1 MADSI
6 PPLPQRRASP
16 ARVFVVIGVVVF
28 VVIGS
33 VLLIST
39 TITNQVAANKAAGT
53 ATAQADA
60 KSTRL
65 AFDATGTANALTT
78 SEAQPTTTAQA
89 NLTATATATA
99 STHASATAAAG
110 ATVFATAATT
120 ATAQPSASRDPYP
133 PYTGT
138 LVLYDPL
145 SNNSRG
151 YNWDVYSIPTM
162 NNCQFSAGE
171 YEATYD
177 IVPNFLSGA
186 NACMAQ
192 NTNFTNFVYQAQ
204 VTRLKG
210 DCGGISFRGND
221 AGGSWYDFY
230 VCSEHYYL
238 VTEYV
243 NHWGS
248 SHFIRTTSPA
258 INSNYGQTNLLAV
271 VAMGTR
277 MTFYANGQQ
286 LTSIS
291 DASLT
296 HGQIGCL
303 AWGNRGDMTTVL
315 CRNAEVWTL

>member
-1 MADSI
+1 M
-6 PPLPQRRASP
+6 
-16 ARVFVVIGVVVF
+16 IGVVFF

-60 KSTRL
+60 KSTHL
-65 AFDATGTANALTT
+65 AFDATRTANALTT
-78 SEAQPTTTAQA
+78 AEAQPTATAQA
-89 NLTATATATA
+89 NLTVTATATATA
-99 STHASATAAAG
+99 SAHTSATAAAG
-110 ATVFATAATT
+110 ATVFATATTT
-120 ATAQPSASRDPYP
+120 ATAPPSTSRDPYP

-138 LVLYDPL
+138 LMLYDPL

-162 NNCQFSAGE
+162 NDCQFSAGE

-177 IVPNFLSGA
+177 IVSDIVSGT

-221 AGGSWYDFY
+221 AGGSFYDFY
-230 VCSEHYYL
+230 VCSNHYYL
-238 VTEYV
+238 VTEYA

-248 SHFIRTTSPA
+248 SHFIQTTSPA
-258 INSNYGQTNLLAV
+258 INSNYGQTNILAV
-271 VAMGTR
+271 VAMGTT
-277 MTFYANGQQ
+277 MTFYANGQK

-303 AWGNRGDMTTVL
+303 AWGIRGDMTTVL

>member
-6 PPLPQRRASP
+6 PPLPQRQASIARAFVIIGM
-16 ARVFVVIGVVVF
+16 VFF

-33 VLLIST
+33 VLLIYS
-39 TITNQVAANKAAGT
+39 TITNQVVANQAAGT

-60 KSTRL
+60 KSTHI
-65 AFDATGTANALTT
+65 AFDATRTATALAT
-78 SEAQPTTTAQA
+78 ATAQQTA
-89 NLTATATATA
+89 TVQAHRTATATATA
-99 STHASATAAAG
+99 NTQTNT
-110 ATVFATAATT
+110 TVFATA
-120 ATAQPSASRDPYP
+120 SRNPYP

-138 LVLYDPL
+138 LTLYDPL

-177 IVPNFLSGA
+177 IVPNIMSGT
-186 NACMAQ
+186 NACMAR

-210 DCGGISFRGND
+210 DCGGLAFRGND
-221 AGGSWYDFY
+221 AGGSFYDFY
-230 VCSEHYYL
+230 VCSKHYYL
-238 VTEYV
+238 VTEYA

-248 SHFIRTTSPA
+248 SHFIQTTSPA
-258 INSNYGQTNLLAV
+258 INSNYGQTNVLAV
-271 VAMGTR
+271 VAIGTT
-277 MTFYANGQQ
+277 MTFYANGQK
-286 LTSIS
+286 LTSIT

-303 AWGNRGDMTTVL
+303 AWGIRGDMTTVL